1 MPGAYVF
8 GVTPSQSQ
16 APAPSEVAVAEF
28 GSDLMVELLRDLG
41 IEYIAFNPG
50 ATFRGLHDSLVA
62 SGEVPIVVCLH
73 EEVSVAIAHGYAKA
87 TGRPMAVALHDVV
100 GLQHAA
106 MAIYNAWCDR
116 VPILLLGSTGPIDAT
131 KRRPWIDWIHTANVQ
146 GQQVRDYV
154 KWDDQPGSLAATP
167 ESIVRAMRLMTT
179 EPQAPVYIC
188 TDTEHLEES
197 AEPARRAF
205 DLDLERF
212 PAPAPAQPAGAGLDE
227 VARWLVE
234 SERPIVIADLVGR
247 SQAAFEALVELA
259 ELLGLPVIDPEGEY
273 WKNALNFPTRH
284 PLNLSGEQ
292 QRLVA
297 DADVVL
303 GLECRDLFGVLSQV
317 QPEVSG
323 VNALTSPDA
332 KVAHVS
338 LSHLIIRSWTADF
351 SRLQPVD
358 VHLAAELEP
367 TLVAL
372 LERVRG
378 LLAAG
383 AGDAELRRRRAE
395 ELAAASARL
404 RERWDAEARLG
415 AAGPGITQAHLA
427 WVLGEELRGHDP
439 VLANGHLGNWALRL
453 WDLDRADQYLG
464 GQGGGGLGYGL
475 GASIGA
481 ALAHRD
487 EDRLVVDLQSDGD
500 ALFTPEALW
509 TAAHQELPLLI
520 VMDNNRAYYNSVK
533 HANRVGERR
542 GRSVEHLEIG
552 TAIGPPFVD
561 FATMARSFGAE
572 GAGPI
577 VEPAEL
583 PEAIAAAVAWVARER
598 RPYLLDVVTLRP
610 GDREGPG
617 ENGGEH

>member
-1 MPGAYVF
+1 VNA
-8 GVTPSQSQ
+8 TPSQV
-16 APAPSEVAVAEF
+16 PAPSGVAVAEF

-41 IEYIAFNPG
+41 IEYISFNPG
-50 ATFRGLHDSLVA
+50 ATFRGLHDSLVE
-62 SGEVPIVVCLH
+62 SGEVPIIICLH

-116 VPILLLGSTGPIDAT
+116 VPILLLGATGPIDAT

-167 ESIVRAMRLMTT
+167 ESIVRAMKLMTT

-188 TDTEHLEES
+188 TDTEHLEEP
-197 AEPARRAF
+197 AEPARQAF
-205 DLDLERF
+205 DLDLDRF
-212 PAPAPAQPAGAGLDE
+212 PTPAPTPPDSAALDE

-234 SERPIVIADLVGR
+234 AERPIVVADLVGR
-247 SQAAFEALVELA
+247 SQVAFDALVELA
-259 ELLGLPVIDPEGEY
+259 ELLALPVIDPEGEY

-303 GLECRDLFGVLSQV
+303 GLECRDLFGILSQV
-317 QPEVSG
+317 RPEES
-323 VNALTSPDA
+323 ATHSLTSPDA

-338 LSHLIIRSWTADF
+338 LSHLITRAWTADF

-372 LERVRG
+372 LARVRE
-378 LLAAG
+378 LLAGG
-383 AGDAELRRRRAE
+383 AGDAAQRDRREGELV
-395 ELAAASARL
+395 AASARL
-404 RERWDAEARLG
+404 REGWDREASDDS
-415 AAGPGITQAHLA
+415 GPGITQAHLA
-427 WVLGEELRGHDP
+427 WVLGQALGDHDP

-453 WDLDRADQYLG
+453 WDLDRTDQYLG

-487 EDRLVVDLQSDGD
+487 GDRLVVDLQSDGD

-509 TAAHQELPLLI
+509 TAANQEVPLLI
-520 VMDNNRAYYNSVK
+520 VMDNNRAYFNSVK
-533 HANRVGERR
+533 HANRVVSRR
-542 GRSVEHLEIG
+542 GRPRENAEVGTTIG
-552 TAIGPPFVD
+552 APFVD
-561 FATMARSFGAE
+561 FATMARSFGVS

-577 VEPAEL
+577 AEPADL
-583 PEAIAAAVAWVARER
+583 PAAIAEAVDFVVRER

-610 GDREGPG
+610 GDRTGPG
-617 ENGGEH
+617 EEEQG

>member
-1 MPGAYVF
+1 MTFEPMAGRTA
-8 GVTPSQSQ
+8 GDRRQSATPEQ
-16 APAPSEVAVAEF
+16 F
-28 GSDLMVELLRDLG
+28 GSDLLVGLLAELG
-41 IEYIAFNPG
+41 IEYVAFNPG

-62 SGEVPIVVCLH
+62 DGSVPIVICLH
-73 EEVSVAIAHGYAKA
+73 EEVSVAIAHGYTKA

-167 ESIVRAMRLMTT
+167 ESIIRAVRLMTT

-188 TDTEHLEES
+188 TDTEHLEEP

-205 DLDLERF
+205 ELDLGRF
-212 PAPAPAQPAGAGLDE
+212 PAPGPTPPNAADLE
-227 VARWLVE
+227 RVARWLVE
-234 SERPIVIADLVGR
+234 AERPVVVADLVGR
-247 SQAAFEALVELA
+247 SQLAFERLVELA
-259 ELLGLPVIDPEGEY
+259 ELLALPVIDPEGEY

-284 PLNLSGEQ
+284 PLNLSGDQ
-292 QRLVA
+292 QRLVR

-303 GLECRDLFGVLSQV
+303 GLECRDLFGILSQV
-317 QPEVSG
+317 DAEVSA
-323 VNALTSPDA
+323 VHRLTPADA

-338 LSHLIIRSWTADF
+338 LSHLITRSWTADF

-367 TLVAL
+367 TLTAL
-372 LERVRG
+372 LARVRE
-378 LLAAG
+378 LLSAGEGSAARREQRQ
-383 AGDAELRRRRAE
+383 AELTT
-395 ELAAASARL
+395 ASAGL
-404 RERWDAEARLG
+404 REAWDAEARAG
-415 AAGPGITQAHLA
+415 AGGEGISQAYLA
-427 WVLGEELRGHDP
+427 HVLGEALAGRDP

-453 WDLDRADQYLG
+453 WDLDRTDQYLG

-487 EDRLVVDLQSDGD
+487 SGRMVIDLQSDGD

-509 TAAHQELPLLI
+509 TAAEQRLPLLI
-520 VMDNNRAYYNSVK
+520 VMDNNRAYFNSVK
-533 HANRVGERR
+533 HAQRIAARR
-542 GRSVEHLEIG
+542 GRPPGHTEVG
-552 TAIGPPFVD
+552 TTIGPPYVD
-561 FATMARSFGAE
+561 FAGLARSFGIEA
-572 GAGPI
+572 AGP
-577 VEPAEL
+577 VARPADL
-583 PEAIAAAVAWVARER
+583 PAAARAAVEWVASER
-598 RPYLLDVVTLRP
+598 LPYLLDVVTERP
-610 GDREGPG
+610 QDRP
-617 ENGGEH
+617 

>member
-1 MPGAYVF
+1 MNSLPGKRTTAIVD
-8 GVTPSQSQ
+8 GQVDP
-16 APAPSEVAVAEF
+16 EF
-28 GSDLMVELLRDLG
+28 GSDLLVDLLGDLG

-50 ATFRGLHDSLVA
+50 ATFRGLHDSLVEKG
-62 SGEVPIVVCLH
+62 SLPIVVCLH

-116 VPILLLGSTGPIDAT
+116 VPILLLGSTGPMDAT

-146 GQQVRDYV
+146 AQQVRDYV

-167 ESIVRAMRLMTT
+167 ESIVRALRLMTT

-197 AEPARRAF
+197 ADRARRAF
-205 DLDLERF
+205 DLDLGRF
-212 PAPAPAQPAGAGLDE
+212 PAPAPTPPDPAALDQ

-234 SERPIVIADLVGR
+234 ARRPVVIADLVGR
-247 SQAAFEALVELA
+247 SQVAFDALIELA
-259 ELLGLPVIDPEGEY
+259 ELLALPVIDPEGEY

-284 PLNLSGEQ
+284 PLNLSGDQ

-317 QPEVSG
+317 EPDESAVHSITP
-323 VNALTSPDA
+323 VDA

-338 LSHLIIRSWTADF
+338 LSHLITRSWTADF

-358 VHLAAELEP
+358 VHLASELEP
-367 TLVAL
+367 TLPAL
-372 LERVRG
+372 LARCRE
-378 LLAAG
+378 LLAEG
-383 AGDAELRRRRAE
+383 AGDAAVRDQRRE
-395 ELAAASARL
+395 QLVAASADL
-404 RERWDAEARLG
+404 RGRWDAEA
-415 AAGPGITQAHLA
+415 AAGSGGAGITQAYLA
-427 WVLGEELRGHDP
+427 HVIGEGLAGHSP

-453 WDLDRADQYLG
+453 WDLDRTDQYLG

-487 EDRLVVDLQSDGD
+487 EGERIVVDLQSDGD

-509 TAAHQELPLLI
+509 TAAHQEVPLLI

-533 HANRVGERR
+533 HGRRILEAR
-542 GRSVEHLEIG
+542 GRSPENSEIG
-552 TAIGPPFVD
+552 TTIGPPFVD
-561 FATMARSFGAE
+561 FAALARSFQVEA
-572 GAGPI
+572 AGPI
-577 VEPAEL
+577 GAPADL
-583 PEAIAAAVAWVARER
+583 PAAVEAAISYVAERR
-598 RPYLLDVVTLRP
+598 RPYLLDVITERP
-610 GDREGPG
+610 DRT
-617 ENGGEH
+617 